1 LILAKDVTEQLK
13 AEENLRNSYE
23 EVRRLA
29 SHLREIR
36 EEERTNMSREIHDQL
51 GQQLTVMKMDISWLH
66 KKMLTAEKPIQNR
79 MNDLKNMMDD
89 TVKLVR
95 RIASDLRPSLLD
107 DMGLIAAIE
116 WHVAEFEKRS
126 GIAIE
131 LTGIKEEPALSKE
144 YRINL
149 FRIVQ
154 ESLTNVGRH
163 SDATK
168 VVIDLEVHENRLMLS
183 IKDNGKG
190 FDPVEAGKKGSL
202 GLLGMRERAAVIGGN
217 YELWSSPG
225 KGTLVQ
231 ISVSLSEQIN
241 M

>member
-1 LILAKDVTEQLK
+1 LK
-13 AEENLRNSYE
+13 AEDKLRSSYE

-66 KKMLTAEKPIQNR
+66 KKMLSAEKPIQNR

-116 WHVAEFEKRS
+116 WHATEFEKRS

-131 LTGIKEEPALSKE
+131 LTGIKTDPVLSKD

-163 SDATK
+163 SGATK
-168 VVIDLEVHENRLMLS
+168 VMIDLETHENRLMLT

-190 FDPVEAGKKGSL
+190 FDPVEAAKKGSL
-202 GLLGMRERAAVIGGN
+202 GLLGMRERAAVIGGD
-217 YELWSSPG
+217 YEIFSAQDR
-225 KGTLVQ
+225 GTLVQ
-231 ISVSLSEQIN
+231 VSVSLNEAVK

>member
-1 LILAKDVTEQLK
+1 
-13 AEENLRNSYE
+13 
-23 EVRRLA
+23 
-29 SHLREIR
+29 
-36 EEERTNMSREIHDQL
+36 
-51 GQQLTVMKMDISWLH
+51 
-66 KKMLTAEKPIQNR
+66 
-79 MNDLKNMMDD
+79 MMDD

-116 WHVAEFEKRS
+116 WHATEFEKRS

-131 LTGIKEEPALSKE
+131 LTGIKTDPVLSKD

-154 ESLTNVGRH
+154 ESLTNVARH
-163 SDATK
+163 SGATK
-168 VVIDLEVHENRLMLS
+168 VMIDLETHENRLMLA

-190 FDPVEAGKKGSL
+190 FDPVEAAKKGSL
-202 GLLGMRERAAVIGGN
+202 GLLGMRERAAVIGGD
-217 YELWSSPG
+217 YEIFSAQDR
-225 KGTLVQ
+225 GTLVQ
-231 ISVSLSEQIN
+231 VSVSLNEAVK

>member
-1 LILAKDVTEQLK
+1 MAIARKNSFNWVQLRCAIRIKLILSW
-13 AEENLRNSYE
+13 NS
-23 EVRRLA
+23 
-29 SHLREIR
+29 
-36 EEERTNMSREIHDQL
+36 
-51 GQQLTVMKMDISWLH
+51 
-66 KKMLTAEKPIQNR
+66 

-116 WHVAEFEKRS
+116 WHAAEFEKRS

-131 LTGIKEEPALSKE
+131 LTGIKTEPALSKD

-163 SDATK
+163 SGATK
-168 VVIDLEVHENRLMLS
+168 VVIDLETHQNRLLLT

-190 FDPVEAGKKGSL
+190 FDPVAAGKKGSL
-202 GLLGMRERAAVIGGN
+202 GLLGMRE
-217 YELWSSPG
+217 
-225 KGTLVQ
+225 
-231 ISVSLSEQIN
+231 
-241 M
+241 